1 MADMRFAPQEIL
13 LPVKGAHIALS
24 LGAALMLNLLPWSGA
39 WLWVKPDFVALV
51 VLYWCVEQPRRVGFI
66 SAWVLGLLMDVG
78 DGALFGQHALAYSIL
93 AYAGIGR
100 PRKFFDSLAAIGAT
114 VARTVSFPDHH
125 PFTAAEAT
133 RLLSEAKSGGFR
145 LVTTE
150 KDFARISAASGPLAE
165 LKAASEAFA
174 VTIEFENPA
183 AVSGLIAE
191 AVRRHAAP

>member
-1 MADMRFAPQEIL
+1 MWRCGWRTAGNYRVRLVEPDVDNIHLRIANDVYLFIQRTHELATGL
-13 LPVKGAHIALS
+13 LGSI
-24 LGAALMLNLLPWSGA
+24 
-39 WLWVKPDFVALV
+39 VALASFAYI
-51 VLYWCVEQPRRVGFI
+51 LWGL
-66 SAWVLGLLMDVG
+66 SATTPLPI
-78 DGALFGQHALAYSIL
+78 FGVDLAVPGYLIWTAL

-191 AVRRHAAP
+191 AVRRAAGR